1 MSKKKEMPRLKIKA
15 RIASKVMEK
24 DLIAKAKMLME
35 DSELILPECAEDCG
49 SCPFRKTRARLEKIA
64 RYKDDPNKLAKFAKS
79 GDKLARAYAA
89 TIALAHENKTP
100 YLATATYPAGTI
112 TYALRGKTP
121 REKLIGVQNF
131 DSSKW
136 RVLSVLDL
144 VNKKGLHFYSYG
156 DNFVCTGRYSRPPQ
170 EYVTLA
176 AESVGA
182 GKLDGDTYS
191 CPHNPASIDY
201 MKFDW
206 VSAGKKVLICDQCT
220 AKLKN
225 TLRKLAEG
233 MAVPNV
239 LSEFDISIVRPL
251 ENAAGEGD
259 CGDMLNKPISEES
272 LEKYSSG
279 QLNNKDL
286 IEQHMASVHES
297 LSDVKK
303 RIYVKGDKCFGSDMD
318 AFVNEMSAD
327 EVERKAI
334 KGILSKVEHPV
345 VVDHGDSVNKLLSEY
360 WSLHGKDALKAVVSE
375 ELADKFT
382 KDDDES
388 RTSPLKVIRNAL
400 KVAEHDAVVSQIPK
414 YTKMSAYGAFADKVA
429 RAFKTSGQSAALSAL
444 DAEKSNDHRIRSMTH
459 AFYLALGVTSQSWK
473 FTDEEREYGK
483 HLQPFAKRLLESSE
497 TEDHHA
503 AFTTF
508 LREAG
513 SSEDVKRV

>member
-1 MSKKKEMPRLKIKA
+1 MSKKKGMPRLRVKA

-35 DSELILPECAEDCG
+35 DPELILPECAEDCG

-89 TIALAHENKTP
+89 TIALAHENKAP
-100 YLATATYPAGTI
+100 YLATSTYPAGTI

-170 EYVTLA
+170 EYVKLA

-182 GKLDGDTYS
+182 GKLDGDTFS
-191 CPHNPASIDY
+191 CPHNPASIDH

-233 MAVPNV
+233 MAVPKV

-251 ENAAGEGD
+251 ENAAGDGD
-259 CGDMLNKPISEES
+259 CGDMLNKPI
-272 LEKYSSG
+272 G
-279 QLNNKDL
+279 
-286 IEQHMASVHES
+286 
-297 LSDVKK
+297 
-303 RIYVKGDKCFGSDMD
+303 
-318 AFVNEMSAD
+318 
-327 EVERKAI
+327 
-334 KGILSKVEHPV
+334 
-345 VVDHGDSVNKLLSEY
+345 
-360 WSLHGKDALKAVVSE
+360 
-375 ELADKFT
+375 
-382 KDDDES
+382 
-388 RTSPLKVIRNAL
+388 
-400 KVAEHDAVVSQIPK
+400 
-414 YTKMSAYGAFADKVA
+414 
-429 RAFKTSGQSAALSAL
+429 
-444 DAEKSNDHRIRSMTH
+444 
-459 AFYLALGVTSQSWK
+459 
-473 FTDEEREYGK
+473 
-483 HLQPFAKRLLESSE
+483 
-497 TEDHHA
+497 
-503 AFTTF
+503 
-508 LREAG
+508 
-513 SSEDVKRV
+513 